1 MSPPLTGPI
10 PHVLEL
16 GECFQRRPLRLV
28 QATVEYLDLSPL
40 SQGPGLTFVVALL
53 AEGDGGRGQG
63 GNRVVGP
70 ALALLHQ
77 PTDDLDLGSKRGLV
91 GQDNELGGLGNVA
104 VGALLIPQRQRQR
117 CQFHQYQHRLRRPGH
132 PVGADQVQRLLIVAA
147 GRRKSHV
154 SAGLLGRLD
163 YPAASTGIDVGAQ
176 CVASVHR
183 PHLSHE
189 QSSLGIVVG

>member
-53 AEGDGGRGQG
+53 AEGDGGPRSGRRYASSG
-63 GNRVVGP
+63 RPSRCCTSPRTTSTSARSVGSS
-70 ALALLHQ
+70 ARTTSSAASAMWRLAKLKSTATTTAMPVPPVSA
-77 PTDDLDLGSKRGLV
+77 PTSTSRAT
-91 GQDNELGGLGNVA
+91 EW
-104 VGALLIPQRQRQR
+104 
-117 CQFHQYQHRLRRPGH
+117 
-132 PVGADQVQRLLIVAA
+132 ADQVQRLLIVAA

-176 CVASVHR
+176 CVASAS
-183 PHLSHE
+183 PPPS
-189 QSSLGIVVG
+189 QP